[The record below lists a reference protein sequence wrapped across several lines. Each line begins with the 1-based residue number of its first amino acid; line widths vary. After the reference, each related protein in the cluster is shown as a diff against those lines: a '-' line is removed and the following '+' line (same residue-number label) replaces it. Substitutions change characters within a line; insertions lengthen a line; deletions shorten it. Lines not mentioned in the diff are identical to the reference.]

1 MVIVHDF
8 ELTGKADD
16 ATGTSGGQLLAK
28 SVDKDVT
35 GGNSCFAGGASADGV
50 TEKVRGEFTVCDDT
64 GSVVV
69 INIEKGVEILLNVNK
84 TFRNYDKLTWRVGII
99 IPIFS
104 MALANSSGLKS
115 PLSLMSKNLN
125 ALSITVSSDWT
136 PVAFYASLAL
146 RSFSKLKL
154 ERDRINK

>member
-1 MVIVHDF
+1 VVIVHDF

-69 INIEKGVEILLNVNK
+69 INIEKGVEILAGGNHNSDLLDGLSEFLGAQVTAIVNVK
-84 TFRNYDKLTWRVGII
+84 EFECLKH
-99 IPIFS
+99 
-104 MALANSSGLKS
+104 NSFL
-115 PLSLMSKNLN
+115 
-125 ALSITVSSDWT
+125 
-136 PVAFYASLAL
+136 
-146 RSFSKLKL
+146 
-154 ERDRINK
+154 